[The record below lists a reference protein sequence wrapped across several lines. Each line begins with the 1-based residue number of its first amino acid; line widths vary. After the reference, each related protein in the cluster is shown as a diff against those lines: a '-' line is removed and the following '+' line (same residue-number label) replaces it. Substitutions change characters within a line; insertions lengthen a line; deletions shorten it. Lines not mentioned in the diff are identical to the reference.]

1 MTNPMSQFLRQSQP
15 QKQQVNNPLAMLSE
29 FRKFA
34 ARMTPEGAKQ
44 QVEQLLS
51 SGEMTQ
57 EQFQQLKQQA
67 PAFSEFFGI
76 TPERYGVI

>member
-15 QKQQVNNPLAMLSE
+15 QKQQANNPLAMISE

-34 ARMTPEGAKQ
+34 AGMTPEGAKQ

-51 SGEMTQ
+51 SGQMTQ
-57 EQFQQLKQQA
+57 EQFKQIKQQA
-67 PAFSEFFGI
+67 EAFSEFLK
-76 TPERYGVI
+76 

>member
-15 QKQQVNNPLAMLSE
+15 QKQRANNPLAMISE

-34 ARMTPEGAKQ
+34 AGMTQEGAKQ
-44 QVEQLLS
+44 QVEQMLS
-51 SGEMTQ
+51 SGQMTQ

-67 PAFSEFFGI
+67 AAFSEFLK
-76 TPERYGVI
+76 

>member
-1 MTNPMSQFLRQSQP
+1 MTNPMSQFLRQSQA

-34 ARMTPEGAKQ
+34 ARMTPKGAKQ
-44 QVEQLLS
+44 QVEQLIS
-51 SGEMTQ
+51 SGQMTQ

-67 PAFSEFFGI
+67 TAFSEFLK
-76 TPERYGVI
+76 

>member
-15 QKQQVNNPLAMLSE
+15 QKQRANNPLAMISE

-34 ARMTPEGAKQ
+34 AGMTPEGAKQ
-44 QVEQLLS
+44 QVEQMLS
-51 SGEMTQ
+51 SGQMTQ

-67 PAFSEFFGI
+67 AAFSKFLK
-76 TPERYGVI
+76 